1 MPGPEIMTAPR
12 NILLMTSTIAPKA
25 GTFALKRADPA
36 DRLNDYVKA
45 LTFYAG
51 ETRRGVFDALVY
63 VDNSGHSLEALRDAA
78 ARAGVAE
85 KAEFVSYEADLPVEF
100 SRYYLEAHLLIEA
113 MNRSAVLRAAGEAA
127 IWKVTGRYIVEN
139 VAEIVRTQPASFDLY
154 LNLRNSPERVVD
166 FFLAAFRKDAFWKTV
181 GRDIEDY
188 RTTEA
193 GEKILR
199 RKIDDG
205 AFSELRIVPRLVRT
219 PKVFGVRGFD
229 GASYGGL
236 KHQAKFYLRAA
247 ANRALPWLWI

>member
-1 MPGPEIMTAPR
+1 MRAPR

-36 DRLNDYVKA
+36 DRLADYVKA
-45 LTFYAG
+45 LAFYAS

-63 VDNSGHSLEALRDAA
+63 ADNSGHSLGALREAVA
-78 ARAGVAE
+78 KIGVSD
-85 KAEFVSYEADLPVEF
+85 KVEFVSYEADVPAEF
-100 SRYYLEAHLLIEA
+100 SRYYLEANLLVEA
-113 MNRSAVLRAAGEAA
+113 MNRSAVLREAGAAA

-139 VAEIVRTQPASFDLY
+139 VGEIVRTQPADFDLY
-154 LNLRNSPERVVD
+154 LNLRNNPERVVD
-166 FFLAAFRKDAFWKTV
+166 FFLAAFRRDAFWKTI
-181 GRDIEDY
+181 GRDLEEY
-188 RTTEA
+188 RSKEA

-199 RKIDDG
+199 RKIDGG
-205 AFSELRIVPRLVRT
+205 AFGSLKIVPRLART